1 MRNRVAAL
9 AILWLALMAG
19 CGRDPGGKREGP
31 VRLGI
36 ANVEAENDMLAR
48 YEPLRKYLEQKLKR
62 KVALRSA
69 SDYASVIEA
78 LRAKQIDFAYFGA
91 AAYARAWLVTNG
103 NVKPLLATLD
113 AEGSAGYNSIVV
125 VKAGSAV
132 QSIADLK
139 GKSIAFADP
148 NSTSGYLAPSFF
160 LREQGF
166 DPAKHFGR
174 TGFAG
179 SHENGVIAVH
189 NGTYDAAACWSYS
202 EDRTAPARLELK
214 GLIPKGAVRAVW
226 KSPRLPSSPWTV
238 LKTSPEPLNEAFRQ
252 AVKAFPQEDP
262 AGFKVLSAA
271 RESGYAET
279 THEAYEPVIRMVRA
293 DLEQRKQ

>member
-1 MRNRVAAL
+1 MRHGL
-9 AILWLALMAG
+9 AILGALLALGAG
-19 CGRDPGGKREGP
+19 CARRDAGA

-48 YEPLRKYLEQKLKR
+48 YEPLRKYLERKLAR
-62 KVALRSA
+62 PVALRSA

-78 LRAKQIDFAYFGA
+78 LRARQIDFAYFGA

-113 AEGSAGYNSIVV
+113 SEGNAGYNSIVV
-125 VKAGSAV
+125 VKTASAY

-160 LREQGF
+160 LREQGY

-189 NGTYDAAACWSYS
+189 NGTYDAAACWFYS

-214 GLIPKGAVRAVW
+214 GLIPKGAVRVVW

-238 LKTSPEPLNEAFRQ
+238 LKTSSEPLNEAFRQ

-262 AGFKVLSAA
+262 EGFKVLSAA

-279 THEAYEPVIRMVRA
+279 THETYEPVIRMVRA
-293 DLEQRKQ
+293 ELEQRKR